1 MNEDVNAILQVY
13 QNRINNLTAQNI
25 AFEAKIITLT
35 KHLQSLQPPEV
46 DGGEIDS
53 KAASKE

>member
-35 KHLQSLQPPEV
+35 KQLQELQQPAV
-46 DGGEIDS
+46 DGGEIGD
-53 KAASKE
+53 KTE

>member
-13 QNRINNLTAQNI
+13 QNRINTLTAQNI

-35 KHLQSLQPPEV
+35 KQIQTLQTPV

>member
-35 KHLQSLQPPEV
+35 KQLQELQKPAPTV
-46 DGGEIDS
+46 DGGELEQT
-53 KAASKE
+53 KTE

>member
-13 QNRINNLTAQNI
+13 QNRINTLTAQNI

-35 KHLQSLQPPEV
+35 KQIQTLQTPV
-46 DGGEIDS
+46 DGGEIDD